1 MLRHPNQVEWVAPA
15 ALPTIRR
22 RSLITGATNCTRFGV
37 FARRLPKLEFTNL
50 QNVSQG
56 KDKGQ
61 SSLTPWFKIRTSKRL
76 IIKTYK
82 EYSIGTLTQHII
94 IWRVY
99 WSLSCEFSIKLTNI
113 FITSLQN
120 RVRTQSII
128 DNYRFQKNNNNF
140 GSSPHKPSLCT
151 WSFLGRLGQVNTAL
165 EIMARQR
172 VVQKGSSCFLSTRW
186 SNHGR
191 ATSSC

>member
-37 FARRLPKLEFTNL
+37 GALRLPKLEFTNL
-50 QNVSQG
+50 QNVLQV
-56 KDKGQ
+56 KDKGL
-61 SSLTPWFKIRTSKRL
+61 SSLTPWFKIGTSKRL

-82 EYSIGTLTQHII
+82 EYSIGALTQHII

-120 RVRTQSII
+120 RVKTQSIT
-128 DNYRFQKNNNNF
+128 DNYRFQKTTII
-140 GSSPHKPSLCT
+140 LD
-151 WSFLGRLGQVNTAL
+151 QVHINQVYVH
-165 EIMARQR
+165 E
-172 VVQKGSSCFLSTRW
+172 VF
-186 SNHGR
+186 
-191 ATSSC
+191 